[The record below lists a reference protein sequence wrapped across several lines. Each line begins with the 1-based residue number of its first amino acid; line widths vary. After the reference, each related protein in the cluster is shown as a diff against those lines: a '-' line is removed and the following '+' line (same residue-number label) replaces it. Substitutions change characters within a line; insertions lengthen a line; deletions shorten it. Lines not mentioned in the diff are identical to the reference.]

1 MFKRMIVALS
11 IVSIITMGAA
21 PAKAGLLDW
30 LTNAGNST
38 VNWIHQARNNA
49 INAAKFDPNSAAAKS
64 YSWAYDTGKAAGNWL
79 TDNTLSNTTFFS
91 PLFGKITGCPTI
103 IQDSGQL
110 TSIKYYYGSLSNL
123 CNQSGGEQ
131 VYQLPLVTGSNT
143 NLYNYVKLNGSLSAS
158 FLNGSVF
165 NGLSSVSVAGIPID
179 ANALKNV
186 FNASSVV
193 DQALIDAIT
202 ALGGTGLPY
211 QPNRVRYLVKPAFNA
226 NLQCLAS
233 RPAGTNVV
241 QWGARCDAELLG
253 NLLDIKVKFLARFDP
268 RWMSAV
274 FIAVREGSGQGQKAR
289 NFAVGGSAVPAVPPT
304 EVGLALFR
312 QAADVD
318 GDGQDEFCRQVGT
331 SIVCSSYDRATGAF
345 TEKSRIGGDLGYTHS
360 RWLADANGNGKAD
373 YCREVGDK
381 AHGFSIGC
389 TSFPTPGSTSTTY
402 HIYGDM
408 GYEGQ
413 RWFADVNGDG
423 QDEFCRAVGSTS
435 PTSILCTKKSVYFAR
450 LYPGD
455 FGYKGQRW
463 FADVD
468 GNGTDDYCR
477 EVGNR
482 GKGSNA
488 SSIGCTTIQTNGATS
503 TFAGYSTYR
512 ISGDLGYL
520 DSRWFADVNHD
531 GKADYCRKAGT
542 HYNSSDTIISCDQ
555 LQGSGVIQKRL
566 LTIGHSDIGFYHPRI
581 FADFT
586 GDGRMDYLRT
596 VGPASARRVAV
607 LELNPNHPPV
617 ADAGTAQTVEST
629 GSVTTVTLNGSASS
643 DPAGDPLTYNWVW
656 AGGSATGVSP
666 TVNLANGTHSIR
678 LKVDDGKGGTA
689 TATTSVAVQD
699 TIAPTVSIAAIPAS
713 EATSASG
720 AVVDVAPYVTTAD
733 VCGVS
738 LNISPVGTFALGVT
752 TVSVTATDCA
762 NNSTSATT
770 TVMVRDTT
778 APVITPPAD
787 ITTEATAVQT
797 PVVIGTATATDIFAV
812 SVTSDAPATF
822 PVGTTVVTWTA
833 RDANGNTSTATQ
845 NVTVVDSTPPSIIAP
860 ADLTLE
866 ATGNPNT
873 PFVLTIPAVATDA
886 VGVANI
892 TSDAI
897 ANFPLGFPYGASTVT
912 WTATDAARNSSTAT
926 QTITVVD
933 TTPPSLNVPAN
944 VTVEATGALTAASLG
959 SASGTDLFGP
969 VTFGNDAPASYAV
982 GATTIHWTA
991 TDANGN
997 STIGTQ
1003 TVTVTDHTPP
1013 TVIAPAAITMEANA
1027 PLTIVSLGSAS
1038 ASDLV
1043 DGVVTATPD
1052 QTGPFAPGTY
1062 TITWSATDAHSNTG
1076 TATQTVTVTDHTAPV
1091 ITAPANVSI
1100 EANAVNSSV
1109 AIGTA
1114 TASDLVD
1121 GVVSVSNNAPATFPL
1136 GTTVVNWTAT
1146 DANGN
1151 VSTGTQNV
1159 TITDTT
1165 APVLTV
1171 PAAVNVEAN
1180 AVNSTVSIGTA
1191 TATDI
1196 FAVTVTSNAPATY
1209 PLGTTVVTW
1218 TATDANGNVTTGTQ
1232 SVTVVDTTAPV
1243 LTAPAAVN
1251 VEANGVLS
1259 TVSIG
1264 SATATDIFPVT
1275 IISDAPATYPLGTTV
1290 VTWTA
1295 TDANGNVTTGTQSV
1309 TVVDIT
1315 APAVTANLVAVGMEE
1330 DEAIFRVTFSATDI
1344 ADPNPTV
1351 TASLNDSSVTNGQI
1365 VKLKRDDEMKAE
1377 FEHGK
1382 LEIKGVN
1389 FSLNVSATDA
1399 SGNKGNAADAF
1410 AFAPEHHDGD
1420 KKHGKKKKDKD
1431 HKDV

>member
-1 MFKRMIVALS
+1 MLKRMIITLS

-21 PAKAGLLDW
+21 PAQANIWDLLTGAITGASSWAGKATKDLKNLV
-30 LTNAGNST
+30 TAARQNAY
-38 VNWIHQARNNA
+38 
-49 INAAKFDPNSAAAKS
+49 SAAAKS
-64 YSWAYDTGKAAGNWL
+64 YAWAYDTGSKANKWSADTSGAVWNGIADTATNLGTDLTQCRDNISDPGFNTFVQYQNEIPISLGIGFADTNCNATGSKKQYNIPNKSGGSCVPAKRIDGCSFPTASYTVSTPVGSVVTVDSSTSNLFSVRDKNLMKPTCVQHDICYNSKPAAGYNATTWKAKCDAEFW
-79 TDNTLSNTTFFS
+79 DNMNTVRQKFKGRFS
-91 PLFGKITGCPTI
+91 AELA
-103 IQDSGQL
+103 
-110 TSIKYYYGSLSNL
+110 YAA
-123 CNQSGGEQ
+123 
-131 VYQLPLVTGSNT
+131 V
-143 NLYNYVKLNGSLSAS
+143 
-158 FLNGSVF
+158 
-165 NGLSSVSVAGIPID
+165 VAGG
-179 ANALKNV
+179 
-186 FNASSVV
+186 
-193 DQALIDAIT
+193 QT
-202 ALGGTGLPY
+202 
-211 QPNRVRYLVKPAFNA
+211 AFNA
-226 NLQCLAS
+226 DQNWAS
-233 RPAGTNVV
+233 TNT
-241 QWGARCDAELLG
+241 C
-253 NLLDIKVKFLARFDP
+253 N
-268 RWMSAV
+268 SAV
-274 FIAVREGSGQGQKAR
+274 NDQ
-289 NFAVGGSAVPAVPPT
+289 NT
-304 EVGLALFR
+304 LGLPLFR

-318 GDGQDEFCRQVGT
+318 GDGQDEFCRQIGGD
-331 SIVCSSYDRATGAF
+331 IVCSSYDRDTGVF

-360 RWLADANGNGKAD
+360 RWLADANGDGKAD

-381 AHGFSIGC
+381 THGFSIGC

-402 HIYGDM
+402 HIPGDM
-408 GYEGQ
+408 GYEGD

-423 QDEFCRAVGSTS
+423 QDEYCSAVGGSSTK
-435 PTSILCTKKSVYFAR
+435 PAYILCTRYNPSTPLTSDSIVR
-450 LYPGD
+450 LHLGD

-482 GKGSNA
+482 GKGTNA
-488 SSIGCTTIQTNGATS
+488 SSIICTTIQTNGTTS
-503 TFAGYSTYR
+503 TFTGYSTYR
-512 ISGDLGYL
+512 ISGELGYR

-542 HYNSSDTIISCDQ
+542 YYNSSNTKILCDQ
-555 LQGSGVIQKRL
+555 LQGPGVSQKRL
-566 LTIGHSDIGFYHPRI
+566 LTIGHSDIGFYHPRL

-586 GDGRMDYLRT
+586 GDGQMDYLRS
-596 VGPASARRVAV
+596 VGASSARKLTV
-607 LELNPNHPPV
+607 LQLNPNHPPV
-617 ADAGTAQTVEST
+617 ADAGAAQTVEST
-629 GSVTTVTLNGSASS
+629 GSVTAVTLNGSASS
-643 DPAGDPLTYNWVW
+643 DPDGNPLTYNWVW

-666 TVNLANGTHSIR
+666 TVNLANGTHNIR

-770 TVMVRDTT
+770 TVTVQDTT

-912 WTATDAARNSSTAT
+912 WTATDAAGNSSTAT

-933 TTPPSLNVPAN
+933 TTPPSLNVAAN

-997 STIGTQ
+997 ST
-1003 TVTVTDHTPP
+1003 
-1013 TVIAPAAITMEANA
+1013 
-1027 PLTIVSLGSAS
+1027 
-1038 ASDLV
+1038 
-1043 DGVVTATPD
+1043 
-1052 QTGPFAPGTY
+1052 
-1062 TITWSATDAHSNTG
+1062 
-1076 TATQTVTVTDHTAPV
+1076 TATQTVMVTDHTAPV

-1100 EANAVNSSV
+1100 EANAVNSIV

-1136 GTTVVNWTAT
+1136 GSTTVTYTSTDAHGNTAT
-1146 DANGN
+1146 A
-1151 VSTGTQNV
+1151 TQTV
-1159 TITDTT
+1159 TVADTT
-1165 APVLTV
+1165 PPVLTV
-1171 PAAVNVEAN
+1171 PANVSVEAN
-1180 AVNSTVSIGTA
+1180 AVSSTVAIGTA
-1191 TATDI
+1191 SATDI
-1196 FAVTVTSNAPATY
+1196 FGASVTNDAPATF
-1209 PLGTTVVTW
+1209 PLGTTTVTY
-1218 TATDANGNVTTGTQ
+1218 TATDGNGLTTTGTQ
-1232 SVTVVDTTAPV
+1232 TVTVVDTTAP
-1243 LTAPAAVN
+1243 
-1251 VEANGVLS
+1251 
-1259 TVSIG
+1259 
-1264 SATATDIFPVT
+1264 
-1275 IISDAPATYPLGTTV
+1275 
-1290 VTWTA
+1290 
-1295 TDANGNVTTGTQSV
+1295 
-1309 TVVDIT
+1309 
-1315 APAVTANLVAVGMEE
+1315 AVTAKLVSVGMEE

-1351 TASLNDSSVTNGQI
+1351 TASLNGSSVTNGQI

-1382 LEIKGVN
+1382 LEIKGMN

-1431 HKDV
+1431 HKDG